1 MSRKHG
7 IQRKQLGHD
16 HMMMI
21 KRTIAKP
28 EAEREYRS
36 RGSAKRGFGLSDYQ
50 KQVMKQRRE
59 EMGVSQAE
67 LGRMIAQMEGLDEP
81 IAQATISNLEKID
94 PRGRTPSQASR
105 HLRTIEKILRLQ
117 AGFLEPHR
125 IAASTLQPVLIPMPT
140 PGEHEV
146 ETSVAEVDN
155 YTKTAGAHDEPA
167 ATAVSAQELPIYRS
181 TYGPDGV
188 IIVSAEAVE
197 YMQRPGR
204 LASVRNGHGIRVSA
218 GYGMEPLF
226 EAGDVIFVNP
236 NLSVVPNKYIALRRQ
251 EMGGEVLIR
260 KLIAENATEWT
271 VQQAFPEKIYSLPK
285 AEWPIA
291 SRIIGKYYD

>member
-1 MSRKHG
+1 
-7 IQRKQLGHD
+7 
-16 HMMMI
+16 MMMI
-21 KRTIAKP
+21 KKTIAKP
-28 EAEREYRS
+28 APEREYRS

-59 EMGVSQAE
+59 EMGISQAE
-67 LGRMIAQMEGLDEP
+67 LGRMIAQQEGLDEP
-81 IAQATISNLEKID
+81 VAQATISNLEKID
-94 PRGRTPSQASR
+94 PSGRTPSQASK
-105 HLRTIEKILRLQ
+105 HLRTIERILRLQ

-125 IAASTLQPVLIPMPT
+125 HSGPALQPVLIPIPT
-140 PGEHEV
+140 QGEHQV
-146 ETSVAEVDN
+146 ETNVASVDN
-155 YTKTAGAHDEPA
+155 YTAAAGTYDEPA
-167 ATAVSAQELPIYRS
+167 AVAPSAQDLPIYRS

-188 IIVSAEAVE
+188 IIVSVEADE

-204 LASVRNGHGIRVSA
+204 LASVKNGHGIRVSA
-218 GYGMEPLF
+218 GYSMEPLF

-236 NLSVVPNKYIALRRQ
+236 NLSVVPNKFVVLRRQ
-251 EMGGEVLIR
+251 EAGGEVLIR

-271 VQQAFPEKIYSLPK
+271 VQQSYPEKIYALPK